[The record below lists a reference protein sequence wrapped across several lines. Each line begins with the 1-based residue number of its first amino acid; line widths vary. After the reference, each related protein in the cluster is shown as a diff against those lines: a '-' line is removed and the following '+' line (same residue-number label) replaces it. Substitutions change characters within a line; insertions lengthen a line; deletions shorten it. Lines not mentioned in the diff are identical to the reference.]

1 MTEEAGVQDE
11 QVRTPGGVGRRV
23 FIKGLAATGAL
34 VGGLAVAGPASAQA
48 AGGVP
53 VGARG
58 RRPSPFSQGWTSQ
71 PGRFYDDV
79 SLPEGFTYDVVASYR
94 DRIGG
99 GETFGYNND
108 FIAYFPL
115 VDDRG
120 HQEGL
125 LWVNHEYPDGFFIH
139 GNPDPETKTPEQIE
153 QEQYAVGGSVIR
165 VVRKGDGPWKLR
177 PDRRYARR
185 ITATSPRIRMTGAG
199 VGDPGDPAWAP
210 VPDHTDGSLANCA
223 GGVTPWGTALSA
235 EENWADYATV
245 YGWGPDFAAA
255 SNSGYG
261 WVLEVDPMDP
271 DWMPRKHTNLGRLR
285 HENATVWAREGKRLV
300 VYTGDDARN
309 KFLYKYISTGSYHKA
324 AGRRNS
330 RLLTDGQLWVAEFA
344 PASQDE
350 TVLSGTGRWHQ
361 VDMTPAALVD
371 PDTWVRAQPWFNPA
385 TFPLN
390 RPEDAEI
397 DPFDN
402 SLYTSLT
409 NNTDDPHG
417 RIRRL
422 AEEGRDPTADTFAW
436 SDVAVGGPDPAQV
449 RGFSSPDNLVFD
461 RLGNLWMVTDISSSS
476 LNDPASPY
484 AYHRNNGIFMIRV
497 GGPDAGV
504 AFRFGSVP
512 NEAESTG
519 PIWTPDQTTMFLAIQ
534 HPGEE
539 TSVGGGVHGDPTTY
553 TSWWPR
559 GNKTT
564 GEHPS
569 EPLPS
574 VIAIRRS

>member
-1 MTEEAGVQDE
+1 VLRERDAG
-11 QVRTPGGVGRRV
+11 TTGMVGRRV

-34 VGGLAVAGPASAQA
+34 VGGLAAAGPAA
-48 AGGVP
+48 AGDAAA
-53 VGARG
+53 ARPG
-58 RRPSPFSQGWTSQ
+58 RRRPPPFSQGWTSQ
-71 PGRFYDDV
+71 PGLFVDDV
-79 SLPEGFTYDVVASYR
+79 SLPDGFTYDVVASYR
-94 DRIGG
+94 DPIGG

-115 VDDRG
+115 VDEHR

-125 LWVNHEYPDGFFIH
+125 LWVNHEYPDPFFIH
-139 GNPDPETKTPEQIE
+139 GNTDPATKTPGQIALEQH
-153 QEQYAVGGSVIR
+153 AVGGAVIR
-165 VVRKGDGPWKLR
+165 VQRKGDGPWKLKR
-177 PDRRYARR
+177 DRRYARR
-185 ITATSPRIRMTGAG
+185 ITGTSPRIRMTGAG
-199 VGDPGDPAWAP
+199 VGDPGDPATWAP
-210 VPDHTDGSLANCA
+210 VPDWTDGSVANCA
-223 GGVTPWGTALSA
+223 GGISAWGTALSA
-235 EENWADYATV
+235 EENWADYAAT
-245 YGWGPDFAAA
+245 YGWGPDFAAV
-255 SNSGYG
+255 NNGGLG

-271 DWMPRKHTNLGRLR
+271 DWTPRKHTNLGRLR
-285 HENATVWAREGKRLV
+285 HENATVWAREGKHLV
-300 VYTGDDARN
+300 VYTGDDARD
-309 KFLYKYISTGSYHKA
+309 KFLYKYVSSGRYRRAH
-324 AGRRNS
+324 GRRNS
-330 RLLTDGQLWVAEFA
+330 RLFEDGQLWVAEFA

-350 TVLSGTGRWHQ
+350 TVRSGTGRWHQ
-361 VDMTPAALVD
+361 VEMSPPALVD

-385 TFPLN
+385 TFQLN

-397 DPFDN
+397 DRFDN
-402 SLYTSLT
+402 SLYTALT

-417 RIRRL
+417 SIRRL

-476 LNDPASPY
+476 LNDPARPY

-519 PIWTPDQTTMFLAIQ
+519 PIWTPREDTMFLAIQ

-539 TSVGGGVHGDPTTY
+539 SSVGGGVRGDPTTY
-553 TSWWPR
+553 TSYWPH

-564 GEHPS
+564 GENPS

>member
-1 MTEEAGVQDE
+1 VLQEQRAEAGI
-11 QVRTPGGVGRRV
+11 GRRV

-34 VGGLAVAGPASAQA
+34 VGGLAVAPGASAQEGRVA
-48 AGGVP
+48 A
-53 VGARG
+53 ARAGG
-58 RRPSPFSQGWTSQ
+58 RRPAPFSQGWTSQ
-71 PGRFYDDV
+71 PGRFFDDV
-79 SLPEGFTYDVVASYR
+79 SLPDGFTYDVVASYR
-94 DRIGG
+94 DPIGG
-99 GETFGYNND
+99 GESFGYNND

-115 VDDRG
+115 AGRGDRD
-120 HQEGL
+120 GL
-125 LWVNHEYPDGFFIH
+125 LWVNHEYPDAFFIH
-139 GNPDPETKTPEQIE
+139 GNPDPATKTAAQIE
-153 QEQYAVGGSVIR
+153 LEQYAVGGAVIR
-165 VVRKGDGPWKLR
+165 VQRQGHDPWTLR
-177 PDRRYARR
+177 RDRRYARR

-210 VPDHTDGSLANCA
+210 VPEWTDGSLANCA
-223 GGVTPWGTALSA
+223 GGITPWATALSA

-255 SNSGYG
+255 NNGGYG
-261 WVLEVDPMDP
+261 WVMEVDPADP
-271 DWMPRKHTNLGRLR
+271 DWTPRKHTNLGRLR
-285 HENATVWAREGKRLV
+285 HENATVWAREGKQLV

-309 KFLYKYISTGSYHKA
+309 KFLYKYVSAGAYHKA
-324 AGRRNS
+324 RGRRNS
-330 RLLTDGQLWVAEFA
+330 RLLEDGQLWVAEFA

-361 VDMTPAALVD
+361 VEMSPAALVD
-371 PDTWVRAQPWFNPA
+371 PDTWVRAQSWFNPA

-390 RPEDAEI
+390 RPEDAEL
-397 DPFDN
+397 DPYDN
-402 SLYTSLT
+402 SLYTALT

-436 SDVAVGGPDPAQV
+436 SDIAVGGPDPGQV

-461 RLGNLWMVTDISSSS
+461 RLGNLWMVTDISSSA

-512 NEAESTG
+512 NESESTG
-519 PIWTPDQTTMFLAIQ
+519 PIWSPDQTTMFLAIQ

-539 TSVGGGVHGDPTTY
+539 TSVSGGVHGDPTTY

-564 GEHPS
+564 GENPS

-574 VIAIRRS
+574 VIAIRRA